1 MILQPLLSWWI
12 LAIIFLPIVIFCVWL
27 IVINKTARKS
37 WMRRL
42 AIIILILLA
51 FLRPSIPG
59 VSKHTGNASLDVFF
73 IIDATYSV
81 KAMDYDGNKERL
93 EGIRKDVKDIA
104 AKLVGARFSVVI
116 FDTSAYV
123 ALPLTSDTSTLAS
136 IVDTIQPQYEF
147 YGKGSS
153 IDMPLEI
160 TEKELSRVSKV
171 SPGRGLV
178 LFYLGDG
185 EQTEE
190 EKPKSFSPIKK
201 YIKGGAVLGY
211 GTSSGGKMHGPF
223 WGTKYQWDSQE
234 FIKDLSTGN
243 YPAPDALSKIDEANL
258 KNIADQAGIKYIHRT
273 KPGEIEG
280 ITKAINVGSIVRQ
293 NKDTSSYDDIS
304 WMFMPLVLLLTCF
317 DAGAIYHTFQNLR
330 RQQKRSKL

>member
-42 AIIILILLA
+42 VIIILILLA

-81 KAMDYDGNKERL
+81 KAMDYDGNKERC
-93 EGIRKDVKDIA
+93 
-104 AKLVGARFSVVI
+104 SVVI

-280 ITKAINVGSIVRQ
+280 ITKAIDVGSIVRQ
-293 NKDTSSYDDIS
+293 NKDASSYDDIS
-304 WMFMPLVLLLTCF
+304 WMFMPLVLLLICF